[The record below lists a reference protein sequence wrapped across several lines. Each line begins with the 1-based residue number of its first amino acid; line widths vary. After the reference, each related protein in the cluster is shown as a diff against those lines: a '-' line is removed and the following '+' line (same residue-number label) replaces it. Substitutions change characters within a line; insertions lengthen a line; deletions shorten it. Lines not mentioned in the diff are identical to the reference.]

1 MGRPSP
7 VTAPTTV
14 ALSVGAAMGIT
25 LHLAN
30 TCTST
35 PSTSVLLATG
45 TSSTTFY
52 ARGTTPVNAMLT
64 ASAGGLGSAVQS
76 LTFVDGPDTLVFTN
90 APPSPLR
97 AGFCFAL
104 SYQTRRAGAALAVA
118 SNTPVTFAATPTG
131 SVRYYADAA
140 CNSTTTVQTL
150 TAGTTTD
157 TVFVRVLTGSAP
169 VTIQAQAGLMT
180 PATLT
185 TTALPMVRR
194 GSCSF
199 AGPSWTL
206 IDGGVDA
213 GLIDGGPVPD
223 LFAFCS
229 LSPQPVSRDATM
241 MIFQSTTSGAYQ
253 DGMARCRLPS
263 GGDLTCSRRNGGA
276 SATVWWQIVEIPTG
290 LRVVHTGNSGCPAA
304 LTLPAAVDP
313 AKTFLLR
320 SISNTSNS
328 YDDEDAPVVT
338 LAGPT
343 SVTLSKPGCEGIELQ
358 AVEWTGVSVTRG
370 ALDGGMDAGIALAS
384 VMLTPGA
391 PPQRTTLL
399 TQSGTDINGAMR
411 TCSMMARG
419 FMPGPSEVRFS
430 RGLGDAGC
438 ATEVADF
445 IAYERL
451 DFGSLATVQER
462 TLTFLP
468 GQTTQSPVI
477 TSVDTTRT
485 FVFASNQAA
494 MGQGMGET
502 NMPVTSLPGEAAFSL
517 ELPATPTATTLT
529 VRRALAASTAVVTIY
544 IVQVE

>member
-1 MGRPSP
+1 
-7 VTAPTTV
+7 
-14 ALSVGAAMGIT
+14 MGIT
-25 LHLAN
+25 LHSAS

-35 PSTSVLLATG
+35 PSTTVNLSAG
-45 TSSTTFY
+45 SSLTTIY
-52 ARGTTPVNAMLT
+52 ARSTTPVNAMLT
-64 ASAGGLGSAVQS
+64 ASAPGLTSAVQA

-90 APPSPLR
+90 SPPSPLR
-97 AGFCFAL
+97 AGSCFAL
-104 SYQTRRAGAALAVA
+104 SYQARRAGAAVAVP
-118 SNTPVTFAATPTG
+118 SNTPVNFASTPTG

-140 CNSTTTVQTL
+140 CNSPTTVQTL

-169 VTIQAQAGLMT
+169 VTIQAQGALLT
-180 PATLT
+180 PASVTA
-185 TTALPMVRR
+185 TALPMVRR
-194 GSCSF
+194 GTCAFSD
-199 AGPSWTL
+199 PSWTL

-223 LFAFCS
+223 LFAFCG
-229 LSPQPVSRDATM
+229 LSPQPISRDATM
-241 MIFQSTTSGAYQ
+241 MIFQSTTAGAYQ
-253 DGMARCRLPS
+253 DGLARCRLPA
-263 GGDLTCSRRNGGA
+263 GGDLTCSRRSGGA
-276 SATVWWQIVEIPTG
+276 SANVWWQIVEIPTG

-304 LTLPAAVDP
+304 LTLPTAVDP

-320 SISNTSNS
+320 SISNTSSS

-338 LAGPT
+338 LTGPT
-343 SVTLSKPGCEGIELQ
+343 SVTLSTPGCEGIELQ

-370 ALDGGMDAGIALAS
+370 SLDGGMDAGVALAT
-384 VMLTPGA
+384 VMLVPGA
-391 PPQRTTLL
+391 PPQRSALL
-399 TQSGTDINGAMR
+399 TQTGTDINGVMR

-419 FMPGPSEVRFS
+419 SMPGPSEVRFS

-445 IAYERL
+445 VAHERL

-468 GQTTQSPVI
+468 GQTTQSPMI

-485 FVFASNQAA
+485 FVFASGQSA

-502 NMPVTSLPGEAAFSL
+502 NMPVTSVPGEAAFSL

-529 VRRALAASTAVVTIY
+529 VRRALAASTAVVTVY